1 MDQKIVFIISNIH
14 LPRCVNRVKEFHK
27 RRYNVEVYYFDRTIF
42 SNKVATLDVPMHS
55 LGELE
60 AGSGSY
66 FKRMPK
72 QYSIIK
78 NVINKHKKENVV
90 FYLFG
95 FDMALIYHYCFSK
108 KPYIFEESDL
118 RHTYFP
124 KQLKWLLEII
134 DKRIIKKSL
143 LTVFTSEGFCEY
155 HFGKKIPD
163 NVAFIPNRLSP
174 EIKNVSLLPH
184 KAFNKDKISVGF
196 VGSPRFKAVYNFVKV
211 FCTNYPN
218 YEMHLFGEPLLDG
231 IEELRGKYKNAFF
244 HGTFTSPQDLPSIYS
259 SIDLVL
265 STYDAEVE
273 NVRFA
278 EPNKIYESMFFEV
291 PIIVSKNT
299 FLASKVDRLGIGYAI
314 NAVDDNEIVSFVN
327 SITEDSLKEKIN
339 NIKKIDKN
347 SLVSINDG
355 FYQKLDSKLK
365 SLK

>member
-1 MDQKIVFIISNIH
+1 MGKKIVFIISNIH
-14 LPRCVNRVKEFHK
+14 LPRCINRVREFHQ
-27 RRYNVEVYYFDRTIF
+27 RGYEVEVYYFDRTIF
-42 SNKVATLDVPMHS
+42 NNKVSELDVPMHS

-72 QYSIIK
+72 QYSIIR
-78 NVINKHKKENVV
+78 NVVKKHKREDAV

-95 FDMALIYHYCFSK
+95 FDMALIYHYCFTK

-124 KQLKWLLEII
+124 NILKKVLEVV

-143 LTVFTSEGFCEY
+143 MTVFTSEGFCEY
-155 HFGKKIPD
+155 HFGSKIPE

-174 EIKNVSLLPH
+174 VIKDVQLLPH
-184 KAFNKDKISVGF
+184 KEYIKDKLSIGF
-196 VGSPRFKAVYNFVKV
+196 VGSPRFKAVYNFIQVYCAN
-211 FCTNYPN
+211 FPQ
-218 YEMHLFGEPLLDG
+218 YEMHLFGEPCLDG
-231 IEELRGKYKNAFF
+231 IEELRGKYPNCFF
-244 HGTFTSPQDLPSIYS
+244 HGTFTSPQDLPTIYS

-265 STYDAEVE
+265 STYDAGVE
-273 NVRFA
+273 NVRYA

-299 FLASKVDRLGIGYAI
+299 FLSTKVERLGIGYSIDAAI
-314 NAVDDNEIVSFVN
+314 DNDIVTFVKGL
-327 SITEDSLKEKIN
+327 SELSLNEKIE

-347 SLVSINDG
+347 TLVSINDS
-355 FYQKLDSKLK
+355 FYTKLDSYLAKL
-365 SLK
+365 

>member
-1 MDQKIVFIISNIH
+1 MDKKYIFIISNIH
-14 LPRCVNRVKEFHK
+14 LPRCVNRVREFHK
-27 RRYNVEVYYFDRTIF
+27 KGYEVEVYYFDRTIF
-42 SNKVATLDVPMHS
+42 NNKVGQLDVPMHS

-66 FKRMPK
+66 FKRMPR
-72 QYSIIK
+72 QYSIIRDVVK
-78 NVINKHKKENVV
+78 KHKKENVV

-95 FDMALIYHYCFSK
+95 FDMALIYHYCFSN

-124 KQLKWLLEII
+124 SVLKKVLEVI

-143 LTVFTSEGFCEY
+143 MTVFTSEGFCNY
-155 HFGKKIPD
+155 HFGDKIPD

-174 EIKNVSLLPH
+174 GIKSVQLLPH
-184 KAFNKDKISVGF
+184 KEFDKEKISIGF

-211 FCTNYPN
+211 FCTNFPN

-231 IEELRGKYKNAFF
+231 IEELRGKYNNAFF

-259 SIDLVL
+259 SIDMVL

-299 FLASKVDRLGIGYAI
+299 FLASKVEKLGIGYAI
-314 NAVDDNEIVSFVN
+314 DAADDNEIISFVN
-327 SITEDSLKEKIN
+327 SITEESLKERIC
-339 NIKKIDKN
+339 NIKKIEKD
-347 SLVSINDG
+347 SLISINDG
-355 FYQKLDSKLK
+355 FYQKLDSKLNN
-365 SLK
+365 LK

>member
-1 MDQKIVFIISNIH
+1 MNPKFIFIISNIH
-14 LPRCVNRVKEFHK
+14 LPRCVNRVREFHQ
-27 RRYNVEVYYFDRTIF
+27 RGYEVEVYYFDRTIF
-42 SNKVATLDVPMHS
+42 NNKVSELDVPMHS

-78 NVINKHKKENVV
+78 GVVKKHKKENVV

-95 FDMALIYHYCFSK
+95 FDMALIYHYCFTN

-124 KQLKWLLEII
+124 NVLKKVLEVV

-143 LTVFTSEGFCEY
+143 MTVFTSEGFCEY
-155 HFGKKIPD
+155 HFGDKIPE

-174 EIKNVSLLPH
+174 VIKSVELLPH
-184 KAFNKDKISVGF
+184 KLYNKEKLSIGF
-196 VGSPRFKAVYNFVKV
+196 VGSPRFKAVYNFIKV
-211 FCTNYPN
+211 FCSNFPH
-218 YEMHLFGEPLLDG
+218 YEMHLFGEPCLDG
-231 IEELRGKYKNAFF
+231 IEELRGKYSNCFF

-265 STYDAEVE
+265 STYDAGVE
-273 NVRFA
+273 NVRYA

-299 FLASKVDRLGIGYAI
+299 FLSSKVEKLGIGYSI
-314 NAVDDNEIVSFVN
+314 NAADDNEIVTFVKF
-327 SITEDSLKEKIN
+327 ITEESVNERIE

-347 SLVSINDG
+347 TLVSINDG
-355 FYQKLDSKLK
+355 FYQKLNSKLK
-365 SLK
+365 EI

>member
-1 MDQKIVFIISNIH
+1 MSKFVFIISNIH
-14 LPRCVNRVKEFHK
+14 LPRCVNRVREFHQ
-27 RRYNVEVYYFDRTIF
+27 RGYEVEVYYFDRTIF
-42 SNKVATLDVPMHS
+42 NNKVSELDVPMHS

-60 AGSGSY
+60 AGSSSY

-78 NVINKHKKENVV
+78 GVVKKHKKENVI

-95 FDMALIYHYCFSK
+95 FDMALIYHYCFTN

-124 KQLKWLLEII
+124 NALKKVLEVV

-143 LTVFTSEGFCEY
+143 MTVFTSEGFCEY
-155 HFGKKIPD
+155 HFGDKIPE

-174 EIKNVSLLPH
+174 VIKSVELLPH
-184 KAFNKDKISVGF
+184 KTFNKDKLSIGF
-196 VGSPRFKAVYNFVKV
+196 VGSPRFKAVYNFIKV
-211 FCTNYPN
+211 FCSNFPQ
-218 YEMHLFGEPLLDG
+218 YEMHLFGEPCLDG
-231 IEELRGKYKNAFF
+231 IEELRGKYSNCFF

-265 STYDAEVE
+265 STYDAGVE
-273 NVRFA
+273 NVRYA

-291 PIIVSKNT
+291 PIVVSKNT
-299 FLASKVDRLGIGYAI
+299 FLSSKVEKLGIGYSI
-314 NAVDDNEIVSFVN
+314 NAADDNEIISFVK
-327 SITEDSLKEKIN
+327 SITPESVNEKIE

-347 SLVSINDG
+347 TLVSINDG
-355 FYQKLDSKLK
+355 FYQKLNAKLNE
-365 SLK
+365 L

>member
-1 MDQKIVFIISNIH
+1 MNQKIVFIISNIH
-14 LPRCVNRVKEFHK
+14 LPRCVNRVNEFHK
-27 RRYNVEVYYFDRTIF
+27 KGYNVEVYYFDRTIF
-42 SNKVATLDVPMHS
+42 SNKVAALYVPMYC

-78 NVINKHKKENVV
+78 NVVKKHKKEDVI

-95 FDMALIYHYCFSK
+95 FDMALIYHYCFSN

-118 RHTYFP
+118 RHTYFS
-124 KQLKWLLEII
+124 KQLKSILEII

-155 HFGKKIPD
+155 HFGEKVPE

-174 EIKNVSLLPH
+174 DIKSISLLPH
-184 KAFNKDKISVGF
+184 KQFNKEKLSIGF
-196 VGSPRFKAVYNFVKV
+196 VGSPRFRAVYNFVKV
-211 FCTNYPN
+211 FCTNFSN
-218 YEMHLFGEPLLDG
+218 YEMHLYGAPLLDG
-231 IEELRGKYKNAFF
+231 IEELKEKYENAFF
-244 HGTFTSPQDLPSIYS
+244 HGTFTSPQDLPAIYS

-291 PIIVSKNT
+291 PIIVSKDT
-299 FLASKVDRLGIGYAI
+299 FLASKVERLGIGYAI
-314 NAVDDNEIVSFVN
+314 NAADENEIISFVK
-327 SITEDSLKEKIN
+327 SITKESVEEKIS
-339 NIKKIDKN
+339 NIKKIDKTT
-347 SLVSINDG
+347 LVSINDG
-355 FYQKLDSKLK
+355 FYQKLDIKVKNL
-365 SLK
+365 

>member
-1 MDQKIVFIISNIH
+1 MNKKYIFIISNIH

-27 RRYNVEVYYFDRTIF
+27 KGYEVEVYYFDRTIF
-42 SNKVATLDVPMHS
+42 NNKVGQLDVPMHS

-66 FKRMPK
+66 FKRMPR
-72 QYSIIK
+72 QYSIIRDVVK
-78 NVINKHKKENVV
+78 KHKKEDVV

-95 FDMALIYHYCFSK
+95 FDMALIYHYCFSN

-124 KQLKWLLEII
+124 SVLKKVLEVV
-134 DKRIIKKSL
+134 DKKIIKKSL
-143 LTVFTSEGFCEY
+143 MTVFTSEGFCEY
-155 HFGKKIPD
+155 HFGSEIPD
-163 NVAFIPNRLSP
+163 NVSFIPNRLSP
-174 EIKNVSLLPH
+174 DIKNVSLLPH
-184 KAFNKDKISVGF
+184 KVFNKEKLSIGF

-211 FCTNYPN
+211 FCRNFPKC
-218 YEMHLFGEPLLDG
+218 EMHLFGEPLLDG
-231 IEELRGKYKNAFF
+231 IEELRGKFDNAFF
-244 HGTFTSPQDLPSIYS
+244 HGTFTSPQDLPNIYS

-265 STYDAEVE
+265 STYDADVE

-314 NAVDDNEIVSFVN
+314 NAADDNEIISFVN
-327 SITEDSLKEKIN
+327 SLSEESIRERIA
-339 NIKKIDKN
+339 NIQKIDKDT
-347 SLVSINDG
+347 LVSINDD
-355 FYQKLDSKLK
+355 FYHKLESRLKL
-365 SLK
+365 L